1 MFCKAITQNKIEFF
15 LTSTIELKFNKNTS
29 QFPSTRCCLIMGFK
43 RILNNCMR
51 KIITLIIFMFFFK
64 SGFSQ
69 NSDIDALSVQLAFQT
84 ADTLKV
90 NTSLKLIEK
99 LYEINDFDRAMKYII
114 ESEKLSYR
122 LDYKKGIAEITYYK
136 SLIYSKKNDYINA
149 INGYAKSKDL
159 FNQLKDSLGIAK
171 VNNSIG
177 LIEIKRGNYAKGLQ
191 YSLSAIKELEKRNLK
206 NDLRLAY
213 SNLAKAYYSIKDYDK
228 SIEFYLKALQTQNE
242 LNDKKGIDVSNSQLA
257 ELYSLKK
264 EHRKSIDYY
273 EKVLANNPT
282 NIDSIY
288 SIIYPK
294 LGGEYLQFNDY
305 DNANKYLQQ
314 GLNINRH
321 INNKEG
327 LLTSLINLG
336 NLNLQQDKLAI
347 AEAQLLEAGDIAK
360 EINNEKEL
368 LRHYKLMKALDST
381 RNNFD
386 KAFVW
391 QRKYYDLKSN
401 MSKDNISLNEDIIEN
416 SEMDL
421 SLNFDQNAAAQNNIT
436 TNKEITKTKKDFDRL
451 QIIFYALLAA
461 LAIVSTFLILIYLK
475 RNSSLK
481 YAQELE
487 EKNIK
492 IELQNEAFQ
501 EQTKHLE
508 NVNNVKDKL
517 FSIISHDL
525 KDSLSSINSFIDLLK
540 DGSLTRAEFDNL
552 IPELSEN
559 ANNASLLLFNLL
571 NWSKSQMQSLKP
583 NPSLFDVQEVF
594 EDKVKLIEQRLE
606 SKGIELVDHTLRDF
620 AYADRSMIEIV
631 IQNLLANALKFSKK
645 GDKITVSNHISN
657 GHCIISVADTGVGIS
672 RQNMEKLFKSNSFTT
687 IGTNNEKGTGLGLS
701 ICKEL
706 VELNKGK
713 IWVDSTVNVG
723 STFYVQLPKSKPTI

>member
-1 MFCKAITQNKIEFF
+1 
-15 LTSTIELKFNKNTS
+15 
-29 QFPSTRCCLIMGFK
+29 
-43 RILNNCMR
+43 MR
-51 KIITLIIFMFFFK
+51 KIITVIIFIFFFS

-69 NSDIDALSVQLAFQT
+69 NSDIDSLSIQLAFQN

-90 NTSLKLIEK
+90 NTSLKLINK
-99 LYEINDFDRAMKYII
+99 LYEINDFDRALKYII
-114 ESEKLSYR
+114 ESEKLSST
-122 LDYKKGIAEITYYK
+122 LEYKKGIAEITYYK
-136 SLIYSKKNDYINA
+136 ALIYAAKNDYINA
-149 INGYAKSKDL
+149 INGYTKSKDL
-159 FNQLKDSLGIAK
+159 FNQLKDTLGIAK

-177 LIEIKRGNYAKGLQ
+177 LIEIKRGNYTKGLQ
-191 YSLSAIKELEKRNLK
+191 YSLSAIKELEKRHLK

-213 SNLAKAYYSIKDYDK
+213 INLGKAYYNINDYDN
-228 SIEFYLKALQTQNE
+228 SIEYYLKALKVQEQ
-242 LNDKKGIDVSNSQLA
+242 LDDKKGIDISNSILGD
-257 ELYSLKK
+257 LYSMKK

-273 EKVLANNPT
+273 EKVLANHPT
-282 NIDSIY
+282 NNDSIR
-288 SIIYPK
+288 SVIYPK

-305 DNANKYLQQ
+305 DNANKYLEQ
-314 GLNINRH
+314 GLNINRRL
-321 INNKEG
+321 NNHNG
-327 LLTSLINLG
+327 LLTALINLG
-336 NLNLQQDKLAI
+336 NLNLQQNKLAL
-347 AEAQLLEAGDIAK
+347 AEIQIIEAGEIAK
-360 EINNEKEL
+360 NINNKKEL
-368 LRHYKLMKALDST
+368 LRHYKLMKTLDSI
-381 RNNFD
+381 RNKFD

-391 QRKYYDLKSN
+391 QRKYYDLKN
-401 MSKDNISLNEDIIEN
+401 SLNENNALINAERIEN
-416 SEMDL
+416 EELDL
-421 SLNFDQNAAAQNNIT
+421 SLNFDQNSPDQTKNIT
-436 TNKEITKTKKDFDRL
+436 NREITESKKDFDRL
-451 QIIFYALLAA
+451 QIFFYALLAA

-559 ANNASLLLFNLL
+559 ANNATLLLFNLL

-583 NPSLFDVQEVF
+583 SPSLFDVQEIF
-594 EDKVKLIEQRLE
+594 IDKVKLIEQRLD
-606 SKGIELVDHTLRDF
+606 SKGIELVDHSLRDF

-631 IQNLLANALKFSKK
+631 IQNLLANALKFSKN
-645 GDKITVSNHISN
+645 GDKITISNHISN
-657 GHCIISVADTGVGIS
+657 GHCIISIADTGVGIS
-672 RQNMEKLFKSNSFTT
+672 KSNIDKLFKSNSFTT
-687 IGTNNEKGTGLGLS
+687 MGTNNEKGTGLGLS

-706 VELNKGK
+706 VELNAGK
-713 IWVDSTVNVG
+713 IWVESTVNVG
-723 STFYVQLPKSKPTI
+723 STFYVQLPKSKPVA